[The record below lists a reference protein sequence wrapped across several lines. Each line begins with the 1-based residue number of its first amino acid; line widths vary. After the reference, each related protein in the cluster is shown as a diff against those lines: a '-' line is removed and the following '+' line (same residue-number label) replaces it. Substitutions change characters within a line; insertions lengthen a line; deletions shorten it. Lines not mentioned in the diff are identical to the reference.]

1 MRQFPLILRLRARYG
16 RAVVTRRKPPRNRK
30 SDREVAALRREVAS
44 LRAAIDLLHRIAN
57 LVGTA
62 LEVEATCYAIL
73 TGVTAGVGLGL
84 NRAMLFLV
92 DGGGRHVL
100 TGAGAIGPDDEA
112 EADRIWR
119 SIAAEGR
126 DLTELYRAGRGAA
139 SGADAGAIAGARSA
153 LDTRVRATTIEVS
166 GDTPV
171 ALALRR
177 GEPVIGGGSDDAGGL
192 FHLPTSI
199 AVPLR
204 DRHAV
209 SGVLYADNRFT
220 KRALDDAAKL
230 VFTLVGEDAGRAIE
244 SAQRY
249 ERLASEARTD
259 ALTGLGHHGALVAD
273 TAREVASAI
282 AAKRPLGLLMIDLDG
297 FKRINDQCG
306 HPAGDALLVEVA
318 LRMREVIR
326 GGEGV
331 YRYGGDEF
339 AVLLPGATRSAAA
352 LIAGRL
358 LRAVAGRPFA
368 LGEGRTERITC
379 SIGAASMPEDAEGDV
394 SLVAAADAALL
405 RAKGRGKNVVELA

>member
-1 MRQFPLILRLRARYG
+1 M
-16 RAVVTRRKPPRNRK
+16 
-30 SDREVAALRREVAS
+30 AALRREVAS

-62 LEVEATCYAIL
+62 LEVEATCSAIL

-119 SIAAEGR
+119 SIAAEGH
-126 DLTELYRAGRGAA
+126 DLTELYRAGRGA
-139 SGADAGAIAGARSA
+139 SGAAAPSLSA
-153 LDTRVRATTIEVS
+153 LDARVRATTIAVS

-220 KRALDDAAKL
+220 GRTLDDAARL

-282 AAKRPLGLLMIDLDG
+282 AARRPLGLLMIDLDG
-297 FKRINDQCG
+297 FKQVNDRCG

-339 AVLLPGATRSAAA
+339 AVLLPGATRSASA

-358 LRAVAGRPFA
+358 LRAVAGRPFS
-368 LGEGRTERITC
+368 LGEGQSERITC
-379 SIGAASMPEDAEGDV
+379 SIGAASIPEDAEDDV

-405 RAKGRGKNVVELA
+405 RAKGHGKNLVELA

>member
-1 MRQFPLILRLRARYG
+1 M
-16 RAVVTRRKPPRNRK
+16 TRRKQPRNRK
-30 SDREVAALRREVAS
+30 SALEVVALRREVAS

-57 LVGTA
+57 LVGTT
-62 LEVEATCYAIL
+62 LEVDATCYAIL

-100 TGAGAIGPDDEA
+100 TGAGAIGPDDEV

-119 SIAAEGR
+119 SIESEKR
-126 DLTELYRAGRGAA
+126 DLTELYQAGRGA
-139 SGADAGAIAGARSA
+139 STEAGATVRSA
-153 LDTRVRATTIEVS
+153 LDARVRATTIEVS

-177 GEPVIGGGSDDAGGL
+177 GEPVIGGGTDDADGL

-220 KRALDDAAKL
+220 GRALDAASTL

-273 TAREVASAI
+273 IAREVVSAI
-282 AAKRPLGLLMIDLDG
+282 AARRPLGLLMIDLDG
-297 FKRINDQCG
+297 FKRINDHCG
-306 HPAGDALLVEVA
+306 HPAGDALLVEIA

-339 AVLLPGATRSAAA
+339 AVLLPGATRSASA

-368 LGEGRTERITC
+368 LAPGHTEKITC
-379 SIGAASMPEDAEGDV
+379 SIGAASMPEDADDEV
-394 SLVAAADAALL
+394 SLIAAADAALL
-405 RAKGRGKNVVELA
+405 RAKARGKNVVELA

>member
-1 MRQFPLILRLRARYG
+1 
-16 RAVVTRRKPPRNRK
+16 VTRRKPPRNRK
-30 SDREVAALRREVAS
+30 SEREVAALRREVAS
-44 LRAAIDLLHRIAN
+44 LRAAIDVLHRIAN

-62 LEVEATCYAIL
+62 LDVEATCYAVL

-100 TGAGAIGPDDEA
+100 TGAGAIGPDDAA

-119 SIAAEGR
+119 SIEAEAP
-126 DLTELYRAGRGAA
+126 DLTELCRAGRGA
-139 SGADAGAIAGARSA
+139 SGEPGARSLTA
-153 LDTRVRATTIEVS
+153 LDARVRATTIPVS

-192 FHLPTSI
+192 FHLPTGI

-220 KRALDDAAKL
+220 GRGLDDAARL
-230 VFTLVGEDAGRAIE
+230 VFTLIGEDAGRAIE
-244 SAQRY
+244 GAQRY
-249 ERLASEARTD
+249 ARLASEARTD

-282 AAKRPLGLLMIDLDG
+282 AARRPLGLLMIDLDG
-297 FKRINDQCG
+297 FKQVNDRCG
-306 HPAGDALLVEVA
+306 HPAGDALLVELA

-339 AVLLPGATRSAAA
+339 AVLLPGATRSAAS

-358 LRAVAGRPFA
+358 LRAVAGRPFT
-368 LGEGRTERITC
+368 LGEGQSERITC
-379 SIGAASMPEDAEGDV
+379 SIGAASMPEDADDDT

-405 RAKGRGKNVVELA
+405 RAKALGKNVVELA

>member
-1 MRQFPLILRLRARYG
+1 LKQE
-16 RAVVTRRKPPRNRK
+16 VV
-30 SDREVAALRREVAS
+30 ALRREVAS
-44 LRAAIDLLHRIAN
+44 LRGAIDLLHRISN

-73 TGVTAGVGLGL
+73 TGVTAGVGLGF

-92 DGGGRHVL
+92 DSEGRHVL
-100 TGAGAIGPDDEA
+100 RGAGAIGPVDEV

-119 SIAAEGR
+119 AIAAEGQ
-126 DLTELYRAGRGAA
+126 DLTELYRAGRRT
-139 SGADAGAIAGARSA
+139 SVEMGARPRSS
-153 LDTRVRATTIEVS
+153 LDARVRATSIEVS
-166 GDTPV
+166 GETPV

-177 GEPVIGGGSDDAGGL
+177 GEPVLGEGGDDAGGL

-204 DRHAV
+204 SRHAV

-220 KRALDDAAKL
+220 ARAIDAASTL
-230 VFTLVGEDAGRAIE
+230 VFTLLGEDAGRAVE

-273 TAREVASAI
+273 AAREVASAI
-282 AAKRPLGLLMIDLDG
+282 AASRPLGVLMIDLDG
-297 FKRINDQCG
+297 FKQINDRCG

-318 LRMREVIR
+318 LRMREVVR

-339 AVLLPGATRSAAA
+339 AVLLPNATRSASA
-352 LIAGRL
+352 LIAGRM
-358 LRAVAGRPFA
+358 LRALAGRPFI
-368 LGEGRTERITC
+368 LGEGLSERITC
-379 SIGAASMPEDAEGDV
+379 SIGAASLPEDARDAEH
-394 SLVAAADAALL
+394 LIAAADAALL
-405 RAKGRGKNVVELA
+405 RAKALGKNIVELA

>member
-1 MRQFPLILRLRARYG
+1 
-16 RAVVTRRKPPRNRK
+16 VTRRKPPRNRRI
-30 SDREVAALRREVAS
+30 DPEVASLRREVAS

-84 NRAMLFLV
+84 NRAMLFLL
-92 DGGGRHVL
+92 DPGGRHVL
-100 TGAGAIGPDDEA
+100 RGAGAIGPDDEA
-112 EADRIWR
+112 EASRIWR
-119 SIAAEGR
+119 AIAAEGR
-126 DLTELYRAGRGAA
+126 DLTELARAGRSA
-139 SGADAGAIAGARSA
+139 SGEAGAPAPASSA
-153 LDTRVRATTIEVS
+153 LDARVRATTIEVS

-177 GEPVIGGGSDDAGGL
+177 GEPVLGEGSDDAGGL
-192 FHLPTSI
+192 FHVPTSL

-204 DRHAV
+204 SRHAI

-220 KRALDDAAKL
+220 GRDLDAAAKL

-282 AAKRPLGLLMIDLDG
+282 AARRPLGLLMIDLDG
-297 FKRINDQCG
+297 FKQVNDRCG
-306 HPAGDALLVEVA
+306 HPAGDALLAEAA

-339 AVLLPGATRSAAA
+339 AVLLPGATRSASA

-358 LRAVAGRPFA
+358 LRAVAGRPFG
-368 LGEGRTERITC
+368 LGEGRSEKITC
-379 SIGAASMPEDAEGDV
+379 SIGAASMPEDAEDDAG
-394 SLVAAADAALL
+394 LVGAADAALL
-405 RAKGRGKNVVELA
+405 RAKARGKNVVELA

>member
-1 MRQFPLILRLRARYG
+1 
-16 RAVVTRRKPPRNRK
+16 VTRRKPPRNRN
-30 SDREVAALRREVAS
+30 DAREVAALRREVAS

-92 DGGGRHVL
+92 DDGGRHVL
-100 TGAGAIGPDDEA
+100 TGSGAIGPDDEA

-119 SIAAEGR
+119 SIEAEGH
-126 DLTELYRAGRGAA
+126 DLTELYRAGREA
-139 SGADAGAIAGARSA
+139 SGATATARSA
-153 LDTRVRATTIEVS
+153 LDARVRATTIAVS

-177 GEPVIGGGSDDAGGL
+177 GELVIGGGSDDAGGL

-204 DRHAV
+204 SRHSV

-220 KRALDDAAKL
+220 RRTLDDAARL

-273 TAREVASAI
+273 TAREVAAAI
-282 AAKRPLGLLMIDLDG
+282 AARRPLGLLMIDLDG
-297 FKRINDQCG
+297 FKRVNDHCG

-339 AVLLPGATRSAAA
+339 AVLLPGATRSASA

-358 LRAVAGRPFA
+358 LRAVAGRPFS
-368 LGEGRTERITC
+368 LGEGRSERITC
-379 SIGAASMPEDAEGDV
+379 SIGAASIPEDAEDDV
-394 SLVAAADAALL
+394 GLVAAADAALL
-405 RAKGRGKNVVELA
+405 RAKGHGKNIVELA

>member
-1 MRQFPLILRLRARYG
+1 
-16 RAVVTRRKPPRNRK
+16 VV
-30 SDREVAALRREVAS
+30 ALRREVAS

-57 LVGTA
+57 LVGTT

-119 SIAAEGR
+119 SIASENR
-126 DLTELYRAGRGAA
+126 DLTELYQAGRGASIA
-139 SGADAGAIAGARSA
+139 AGATARSA
-153 LDTRVRATTIEVS
+153 LDARVRATTIEVS

-177 GEPVIGGGSDDAGGL
+177 GEPVIGGGTDDAGGL

-220 KRALDDAAKL
+220 GRALDAASTL

-273 TAREVASAI
+273 IAREVVSAI
-282 AAKRPLGLLMIDLDG
+282 AARRPLGLLMIDLDG
-297 FKRINDQCG
+297 FKRINDHCG

-339 AVLLPGATRSAAA
+339 AVLLPGATRSASA

-368 LGEGRTERITC
+368 LAPGHTEKITC
-379 SIGAASMPEDAEGDV
+379 SIGAASMPEDADDEV
-394 SLVAAADAALL
+394 SLIAAADAALL
-405 RAKGRGKNVVELA
+405 RAKAHGKNLVELA

>member
-1 MRQFPLILRLRARYG
+1 M
-16 RAVVTRRKPPRNRK
+16 
-30 SDREVAALRREVAS
+30 ALRREVAS

-57 LVGTA
+57 LVGMA
-62 LEVEATCYAIL
+62 LDVEATCSAVL

-92 DGGGRHVL
+92 DSGGRHVL
-100 TGAGAIGPDDEA
+100 TGAGAIGPDDGA

-119 SIAAEGR
+119 SIEAEGH
-126 DLTELYRAGRGAA
+126 DLTQLYRAGRGAA
-139 SGADAGAIAGARSA
+139 DEPGKGPRVRSRLDA
-153 LDTRVRATTIEVS
+153 RVRATTIAVS
-166 GDTPV
+166 SDTPV
-171 ALALRR
+171 GLALRR

-220 KRALDDAAKL
+220 NRALDDAARL
-230 VFTLVGEDAGRAIE
+230 VFTLIGEDAGRAIE

-259 ALTGLGHHGALVAD
+259 ALTGLGHHGALGAD
-273 TAREVASAI
+273 TAREVAAAI
-282 AAKRPLGLLMIDLDG
+282 AARRPLGLLMIDLDG
-297 FKRINDQCG
+297 FKQVNDRCG

-318 LRMREVIR
+318 RRLHEVIR

-358 LRAVAGRPFA
+358 LRAVAGRPFS
-368 LGEGRTERITC
+368 LVEGRSERITC

-405 RAKGRGKNVVELA
+405 RAKAQGKNVVELA

>member
-1 MRQFPLILRLRARYG
+1 MILGLCARYG
-16 RAVVTRRKPPRNRK
+16 EASVTRRKPSRNRK

-44 LRAAIDLLHRIAN
+44 LRAAIYLLHRIAN

-92 DGGGRHVL
+92 DSGGRHVL
-100 TGAGAIGPDDEA
+100 AGVGAIGPDDAA

-119 SIAAEGR
+119 SIAAEGQ
-126 DLTELYRAGRGAA
+126 DLTELYRAGRSATREPGAVA
-139 SGADAGAIAGARSA
+139 AARST
-153 LDTRVRATTIEVS
+153 LDARVRATTIEVS

-204 DRHAV
+204 SRHTV

-220 KRALDDAAKL
+220 NRALDDAARL

-259 ALTGLGHHGALVAD
+259 ALTGLGHHGALVSD
-273 TAREVASAI
+273 TAREVISAI
-282 AAKRPLGLLMIDLDG
+282 AARRPLGLLMIDLDG
-297 FKRINDQCG
+297 FKRINDHCG

-339 AVLLPGATRSAAA
+339 AVLLPDATRSAAA

-358 LRAVAGRPFA
+358 VRAVAGRPFA
-368 LGEGRTERITC
+368 LGEGRTEQITC
-379 SIGAASMPEDAEGDV
+379 SIGAASMPEDADDDV

-405 RAKGRGKNVVELA
+405 RAKARGKNVVELA